1 MKTPATRP
9 FLAVA
14 VTLALAGSLGGCTYL
29 KQSRDEVVPVAVP
42 SMREAQTLNPDAGK
56 NRKVVAGLDG
66 RAGAKVS
73 EGYSKSFEKQQGQQK
88 ATESFQGMAGVS
100 AN

>member
-1 MKTPATRP
+1 MKIPASRP
-9 FLAVA
+9 FLRV
-14 VTLALAGSLGGCTYL
+14 VLVLAATGLAGGCTYL
-29 KQSRDEVVPVAVP
+29 SQARDEVVPAAVP

-73 EGYSKSFEKQQGQQK
+73 ESYAKSFEKQQGQQK
-88 ATESFQGMAGVS
+88 AVETFQGMSGVS
-100 AN
+100 GN